1 MKKATEAEKLLNRFA
16 NCTALLS
23 CGGEISESDRQRL
36 NELRNSYRA
45 EILELLNKAMKD

>member
-16 NCTALLS
+16 NCTAILS
-23 CGGEISESDRQRL
+23 TPGITEDDKQKL
-36 NELRNSYRA
+36 YELRNNYRA